1 MFATVR
7 GTVTSVSAATV
18 VIETSGVGYE
28 IHVPR
33 DVAQSLR
40 AGAESALHTVLI
52 PREDEWLLFG
62 FLTSE
67 SKELFQLLRGV
78 TGVGPKT
85 ALAVLS
91 TLTVEEIDDAVS
103 NGDDS
108 RFRSVPGIGQKTA
121 SLIIVSLTGKMPQ
134 TSGTGVSELTE
145 ALTGLGWSSADAG
158 TVAREVVRSHPEAG
172 LAERI
177 RIALSSLGGV
187 S

>member
-7 GTVTSVSAATV
+7 GTVTIVGTSTV

-28 IHVPR
+28 IFVPR
-33 DVAQSLR
+33 DVAATLR
-40 AGAESALHTVLI
+40 VGTETLLHTVLI

-62 FLTSE
+62 FLDTG

-91 TLTVEEIDDAVS
+91 TLSNDEIDAAVS
-103 NGDDS
+103 AGDDS

-134 TSGTGVSELTE
+134 ASDTAVTDLAA
-145 ALTGLGWSSADAG
+145 ALTGLGWAAAVAANTARHVVLDHPDASLAD
-158 TVAREVVRSHPEAG
+158 
-172 LAERI
+172 RI
-177 RIALSSLGGV
+177 RVALASLG
-187 S
+187 SA

>member
-7 GTVTSVSAATV
+7 GTVTSVGVASV
-18 VIETSGVGYE
+18 VIEAFGIGYE

-33 DVAQSLR
+33 DVALSLR
-40 AGAESALHTVLI
+40 TEMESTLHTVLI

-62 FLTSE
+62 FLTPE

-91 TLTVEEIDDAVS
+91 TLTAAEIDEAVS
-103 NGDDS
+103 QGDDS

-134 TSGTGVSELTE
+134 SGGTDLNELVA
-145 ALTGLGWSSADAG
+145 ALTGLGWSATDAG
-158 TVAREVVRSHPEAG
+158 SVARDVVRSHPDAG
-172 LAERI
+172 LADRI
-177 RIALSSLGGV
+177 RVALSSLGGT

>member
-1 MFATVR
+1 MLATVR
-7 GTVTSVSAATV
+7 GTVTVVGSSSV
-18 VIETSGVGYE
+18 VIEASGVGYE
-28 IHVPR
+28 VFVPR
-33 DVAQSLR
+33 DVALSLR
-40 AGAESALHTVLI
+40 VGADTFLHTVLI

-62 FLTSE
+62 FLDVA

-91 TLTVEEIDDAVS
+91 TLSNDEIDAAVS
-103 NGDDS
+103 AGDDS

-134 TSGTGVSELTE
+134 AADTAVTDLAA
-145 ALTGLGWSSADAG
+145 ALTGLGWAASVASSTSRD
-158 TVAREVVRSHPEAG
+158 VVRDNPESS
-172 LAERI
+172 LADRI
-177 RIALSSLGGV
+177 RIALASLGGV

>member
-1 MFATVR
+1 MLATVR
-7 GTVTSVSAATV
+7 GTVTSSGGSSV
-18 VIETSGVGYE
+18 VIEASGVGYE
-28 IHVPR
+28 VFVPR
-33 DVAQSLR
+33 DVAL
-40 AGAESALHTVLI
+40 ALSVGTEAFVHTVLI

-62 FLTSE
+62 FTDTA

-91 TLTVEEIDDAVS
+91 TLSNEEIDAAVTA
-103 NGDDS
+103 GDDS

-134 TSGTGVSELTE
+134 AGGSEITDLTA
-145 ALTGLGWSSADAG
+145 ALTGLGWAAPLA
-158 TVAREVVRSHPEAG
+158 TETARDVVRDNPNAPLSA
-172 LAERI
+172 RI
-177 RIALSSLGGV
+177 RLALATLGAR

>member
-1 MFATVR
+1 MLATVR
-7 GTVTSVSAATV
+7 GTVTSVGTSTV

-28 IHVPR
+28 IFVPR
-33 DVAQSLR
+33 DVAVSLR
-40 AGAESALHTVLI
+40 PGADAFLHTVLI

-62 FLTSE
+62 FLDPA

-91 TLTVEEIDDAVS
+91 TLSNDEIDAAVTA
-103 NGDDS
+103 GDDS
-108 RFRSVPGIGQKTA
+108 RFKSVPGIGQKTA

-134 TSGTGVSELTE
+134 SGGSDVTDLTA
-145 ALTGLGWSSADAG
+145 ALTGLGWA
-158 TVAREVVRSHPEAG
+158 VAAATETARDVVRDHPEAS
-172 LAERI
+172 LSDRI
-177 RIALSSLGGV
+177 RVALATLGAR

>member
-1 MFATVR
+1 MLATVR
-7 GTVTSVSAATV
+7 GTVTNVGLSSV
-18 VIETSGVGYE
+18 VIEAHGVGYE
-28 IHVPR
+28 VFVPR
-33 DVAQSLR
+33 DVALSLKL
-40 AGAESALHTVLI
+40 GSETLLHTVLI

-62 FLTSE
+62 FTDTA

-91 TLTVEEIDDAVS
+91 TLSNDEIDEAVS
-103 NGDDS
+103 AGDDS

-134 TSGTGVSELTE
+134 SVSTDVTDLIG
-145 ALTGLGWSSADAG
+145 ALPGLGWAIPAA
-158 TVAREVVRSHPEAG
+158 TETAREVIRSLPNAT
-172 LAERI
+172 LSDRI
-177 RIALSSLGGV
+177 RAALATLGGN

>member
-1 MFATVR
+1 MLATVR
-7 GTVTSVSAATV
+7 GTVTSVGVSTV
-18 VIETSGVGYE
+18 VIEASGVGYE
-28 IHVPR
+28 VFVPR
-33 DVAQSLR
+33 DVALSLR
-40 AGAESALHTVLI
+40 PGSDGFLHTVLI

-62 FLTSE
+62 FLDVA

-91 TLTVEEIDDAVS
+91 TLSNDEIDAAVS
-103 NGDDS
+103 AGDDS

-134 TSGTGVSELTE
+134 AVDTAVTDLTA
-145 ALTGLGWSSADAG
+145 ALTGLGWAASVAS
-158 TVAREVVRSHPEAG
+158 TTAREVVRDNPTAS
-172 LAERI
+172 LSDRI
-177 RIALSSLGGV
+177 RFALASLGGV